1 MCVHAAFFVVISA
14 WHPTPI
20 FRRVAPVPMPVHSS
34 CTLLR
39 RLTMLSEKA
48 CSLLRDFMLVFD
60 LNDFFTGSNE
70 VTESDATKVLEYI
83 QSTFER
89 AGLPAPTTHMSPK
102 GLSTYLKSLRSS
114 NQKFKKE
121 HAATYELIKCVFDLC
136 HIDTTDGLLPA
147 ICVAKRKPAPAYYM
161 AKGVAQ
167 RKLNN
172 ETADHAA
179 AEKEWAEEK
188 KRSDSKIEDLYKK
201 VAELQ
206 STVDEMIAKRD
217 GAQKL
222 GFKVIGG
229 TSTLPVLAESN
240 QVLRSALGSGR
251 LLGRRLSSVPVA
263 GGVETSPLPV
273 CHPARS
279 WARPAIACRRPRN
292 TQIRPSHG
300 PA

>member
-39 RLTMLSEKA
+39 RLAMPTLELSEKA

-60 LNDFFTGSNE
+60 LEDSFKGSTE

-83 QSTFER
+83 KSVFEQ
-89 AGLPAPTTHMSPK
+89 ASLPAPTTYTTSV
-102 GLSTYLKSLRSS
+102 GLLKHLKSLRSP

-136 HIDTTDGLLPA
+136 HIETTDGLLPA

-188 KRSDSKIEDLYKK
+188 KRSDSKIED
-201 VAELQ
+201 
-206 STVDEMIAKRD
+206 
-217 GAQKL
+217 
-222 GFKVIGG
+222 
-229 TSTLPVLAESN
+229 
-240 QVLRSALGSGR
+240 
-251 LLGRRLSSVPVA
+251 
-263 GGVETSPLPV
+263 
-273 CHPARS
+273 
-279 WARPAIACRRPRN
+279 
-292 TQIRPSHG
+292 
-300 PA
+300 